1 MEQLRPILI
10 SSIELES
17 ETVIWADKIF
27 NAIIEKMM
35 EVKK

>member
-10 SSIELES
+10 SNIEES
-17 ETVIWADKIF
+17 GIRIFWADKAF
-27 NAIIEKMM
+27 NRIIEKMM

>member
-17 ETVIWADKIF
+17 GTVIWADKSF

-35 EVKK
+35 EVKR

>member
-1 MEQLRPILI
+1 MEQLRPILL
-10 SSIELES
+10 SNIEMES
-17 ETVIWADKIF
+17 GTIIWADKIF